1 MLRQKKNLLRMLLNK
16 PALAIASIYFLQ
28 AGVLSCLADE
38 IPTAPPFKAGTQ
50 STTLQT
56 GTESTLLQTGTESTM
71 LQTGTQST
79 MLQTGTQGTMLQTGT
94 QRTGGPVTILIIFD
108 ASLSM
113 KENLEHKDQKI
124 DAAKKVLETAL
135 TRIPADIK
143 VGLRVFGHTIYPDE
157 CHASALLV
165 PPGVGNRG
173 SIIKRIRRIVPT
185 GMTPLTFAL
194 HQAAENDL
202 VGVEGK
208 KTIILITDGADT
220 CGEDP
225 CAYIA
230 TLPYRGINIKVDV
243 VGLDLKDKHSK
254 RKLDCISKLSNGKY
268 YDTHTAPEL
277 MESISHSVSEAISG
291 VVITPGKGQNKE
303 TPPEL
308 VPIVPMQ
315 KLILPKEIQDRR

>member
-1 MLRQKKNLLRMLLNK
+1 MSRQKKNLLRMLNNK
-16 PALAIASIYFLQ
+16 FIVLTASIYSLYIS
-28 AGVLSCLADE
+28 VPPSSADE
-38 IPTAPPFKAGTQ
+38 IPVAPSFKTGTQ

-56 GTESTLLQTGTESTM
+56 GTESTLLQTGTESTL

-79 MLQTGTQGTMLQTGT
+79 TLQTGAGSTMLQVGT
-94 QRTGGPVTILIIFD
+94 EKTGGPVTILIIFD

-113 KENLEHKDQKI
+113 NEKLEHQDQKI

-135 TRIPADIK
+135 SRIPPDVK
-143 VGLRVFGHTIYPDE
+143 VGLRVFGHTAFPDS

-173 SIIKRIRRIVPT
+173 SIIKRIRRIIPT

-194 HQAAENDL
+194 QQAAENDL
-202 VGVEGK
+202 RDIEGR
-208 KTIILITDGADT
+208 KTIILITDGNDT
-220 CGEDP
+220 CNADP

-243 VGLDLKDKHSK
+243 VGLDLKDKSAK
-254 RKLDCISKLSNGKY
+254 RKLDCISKMSNGKY
-268 YDTHTAPEL
+268 YDAHTAPEL
-277 MESISHSVSEAISG
+277 LDSISHSVSQAISG
-291 VVITPGKGQNKE
+291 VVITNKGQNKE

-315 KLILPKEIQDRR
+315 KLVVPEKYLNK

>member
-1 MLRQKKNLLRMLLNK
+1 MLKNK
-16 PALAIASIYFLQ
+16 YLAAITSVYLSTNCIAS
-28 AGVLSCLADE
+28 AWADE
-38 IPTAPPFKAGTQ
+38 IPTAPPLQTGTQ

-71 LQTGTQST
+71 LQTGTEST
-79 MLQTGTQGTMLQTGT
+79 MLQTGTAGTMLQVGT
-94 QRTGGPVTILIIFD
+94 EKTGGPVTILVIFD

-113 KENLEHKDQKI
+113 NENLEHKDQKI

-135 TRIPADIK
+135 MRIPSDVK
-143 VGLRVFGHTIYPDE
+143 VGLRVFGHINFPSP
-157 CHASALLV
+157 CSASALLV
-165 PPGVGNRG
+165 PPGFGNRG
-173 SIIKRIRRIVPT
+173 AIIKRIRRIIPT

-194 HQAAENDL
+194 RQAAENDL
-202 VGVEGK
+202 RDIEGK

-243 VGLDLKDKHSK
+243 VGLDLRDKNSK
-254 RKLDCISKLSNGKY
+254 RKLDCIAKLSNGKY
-268 YDTHTAPEL
+268 YDAHTTPEL
-277 MESISHSVSEAISG
+277 MDSISHSVSQAISG
-291 VVITPGKGQNKE
+291 VVMTNKGQNKL

-315 KLILPKEIQDRR
+315 KLVVPEKFLPK

>member
-1 MLRQKKNLLRMLLNK
+1 MLKNK
-16 PALAIASIYFLQ
+16 YLAAITSVYISTCSIVS
-28 AGVLSCLADE
+28 ARADE
-38 IPTAPPFKAGTQ
+38 IPTAPPLQAGTQ

-71 LQTGTQST
+71 LQTGTEST
-79 MLQTGTQGTMLQTGT
+79 MLQTGAAGTMLQVGT
-94 QRTGGPVTILIIFD
+94 EKTGGPVTILVIFD

-113 KENLEHKDQKI
+113 NENLEHKDQKI

-135 TRIPADIK
+135 MRIPSDVK
-143 VGLRVFGHTIYPDE
+143 VGLRVFGHINFPSP
-157 CHASALLV
+157 CSASALLV
-165 PPGVGNRG
+165 PPGFGNRG
-173 SIIKRIRRIVPT
+173 AIIKRIRRIIPT

-194 HQAAENDL
+194 RQASENDL
-202 VGVEGK
+202 RDVEGK

-243 VGLDLKDKHSK
+243 VGLDLRDKNSK
-254 RKLDCISKLSNGKY
+254 RKLDCIAKLSNGKY
-268 YDTHTAPEL
+268 YDAHTTPEL
-277 MESISHSVSEAISG
+277 MDSISHSVSQAISG
-291 VVITPGKGQNKE
+291 VVMTNKGQNKL

-308 VPIVPMQ
+308 IPIVPMQ
-315 KLILPKEIQDRR
+315 KLVVPEKFLPK